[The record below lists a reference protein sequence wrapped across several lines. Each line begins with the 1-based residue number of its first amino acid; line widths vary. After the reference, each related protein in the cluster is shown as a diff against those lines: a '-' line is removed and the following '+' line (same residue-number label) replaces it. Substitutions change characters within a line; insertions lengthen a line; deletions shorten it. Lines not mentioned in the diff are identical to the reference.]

1 MASKRPDTGIIRMPY
16 SKWASLNPKLPIGI
30 IGVETDT
37 GKGKVGDGTSTYLSL
52 PYTIFREP
60 SVSTGGSGNI
70 TIWDGSQNKYHQ
82 YITANSSGDLDV
94 TGGKTIRIDGTALSS
109 LFASSDV
116 VTTHESTYNHSLLH
130 ARSHGLTST
139 DDHTVSGLTIGHFL
153 KATGASSFAFAP
165 HGLTYSD
172 VGAASN
178 DHVHTGV
185 YLPIDGTAADS
196 SKLGGSDASA
206 YALASHQHNMTDII
220 VNTTLRLC
228 PQVEFGKIQATTKPS
243 VVDRGAFVGYSMP
256 VYNNDNQEL
265 YISQSVPRRWDG
277 QSDIIFG
284 FLATLDTANTNK
296 KFKMQVDW
304 EHVTAGDILPAT
316 THATSVEVS
325 TGAASQYMT
334 YDMTFIL
341 DYDID
346 TPDVVVSNDILGI
359 RLRRV
364 AASSDEITGNVIVSG
379 FYVQYNR
386 NKIGPTV

>member
-109 LFASSDV
+109 L
-116 VTTHESTYNHSLLH
+116 
-130 ARSHGLTST
+130 
-139 DDHTVSGLTIGHFL
+139 
-153 KATGASSFAFAP
+153 
-165 HGLTYSD
+165 
-172 VGAASN
+172 
-178 DHVHTGV
+178 
-185 YLPIDGTAADS
+185 
-196 SKLGGSDASA
+196 